1 MSRWKVFV
9 TRRIPSPGVELLQRE
24 CDVRVYEDEE
34 RSIPREELLQ
44 AVKGCHGLLTLLT
57 ERVDGELLDAAGPQ
71 LRVVANYAVGF
82 DNIDVA
88 EATRRG
94 VLVTNTPG
102 VLTETTADFTW
113 ALLMA
118 AARRVVEGDRY
129 MREGRYRAWSPTL
142 LLGVDVY
149 GKTIGIV
156 GFGRIGEAVAR
167 RARGFSMRVLYH
179 DVNRR
184 SSAEEQALGV
194 EYRDLDSLLAESD
207 FVSLHVNLTE
217 STRHLIGRAQFQRMK
232 PTAILI
238 NAARG
243 PVVDEAALVEALRS
257 GQIRAAGLDVFE
269 REPEM
274 APGLAELPNVV
285 LAPHIASASVETRS
299 KMAEMAATNVLEALR
314 GHRPPNL
321 VNPEAWRE

>member
-1 MSRWKVFV
+1 MARWKVFV

-167 RARGFSMRVLYH
+167 RARGFSMRVLYY

-184 SSAEEQALGV
+184 SPAEEQALGV

-257 GQIRAAGLDVFE
+257 GQIRAAGMDVFE

>member
-1 MSRWKVFV
+1 MTRWKVFV
-9 TRRIPSPGVELLQRE
+9 TRRLPSPAVELLQRE
-24 CDVRVYEDEE
+24 CDVRVYENEE
-34 RSIPREELLQ
+34 RAIPRAQLLE

-57 ERVDGELLDAAGPQ
+57 ERIDAEVLDAAGPQ

-88 EATRRG
+88 EASRRS

-142 LLGVDVY
+142 LLGVDIH

-184 SSAEEQALGV
+184 RPAEEQELGV
-194 EYRDLDSLLAESD
+194 EYRDLDSLLQESD
-207 FVSLHVNLTE
+207 FVTLHVNLTE
-217 STRHLIGRAQFQRMK
+217 ATRHLIGRPQFERMK
-232 PTAILI
+232 STAILI

-257 GQIRAAGLDVFE
+257 GRIRAAGLDVFE

-274 APGLAELPNVV
+274 APGLAQLPNVV
-285 LAPHIASASVETRS
+285 LAPHIASASIETRS
-299 KMAEMAATNVLEALR
+299 KMAEMAATNLLEALR
-314 GHRPPNL
+314 GRRPPNL
-321 VNPEAWRE
+321 VNSEAWRG

>member
-1 MSRWKVFV
+1 MTRWKVFV
-9 TRRIPSPGVELLQRE
+9 TRRLPPPAVELLQRE
-24 CDVRVYEDEE
+24 CDVRVYENEE
-34 RSIPREELLQ
+34 RAIPRAQLLE

-57 ERVDGELLDAAGPQ
+57 ERIDAEVLDAAGPQ

-88 EATRRG
+88 EASRRS

-142 LLGVDVY
+142 LLGVDIH

-184 SSAEEQALGV
+184 RPAEEQELGV
-194 EYRDLDSLLAESD
+194 EYRDLDSLLQESD
-207 FVSLHVNLTE
+207 FVTLHVNLTE
-217 STRHLIGRAQFQRMK
+217 ATRHLIGRPQFERMK
-232 PTAILI
+232 SSAILI

-243 PVVDEAALVEALRS
+243 PVVDEGALVEALRS
-257 GQIRAAGLDVFE
+257 GRIRAAGLDVFE

-274 APGLAELPNVV
+274 APGLAQLPNVV
-285 LAPHIASASVETRS
+285 LAPHIASASIETRS
-299 KMAEMAATNVLEALR
+299 KMAEMAATNLLEALR
-314 GHRPPNL
+314 GRRPPNL
-321 VNPEAWRE
+321 VNSEAWRG

>member
-1 MSRWKVFV
+1 
-9 TRRIPSPGVELLQRE
+9 
-24 CDVRVYEDEE
+24 
-34 RSIPREELLQ
+34 LQ